1 MSWPMIKLGRIIGC
15 AGLLAAYILWGQQ
28 ADTGRF
34 AHGLENGFEQSF
46 EQSQAQQNPDIKAP
60 QPTQQLQNTQDLEL
74 QAREI
79 GRALRCVVCQ
89 NQSIDE
95 SDAPLAADMRQIVRS
110 RLEAGESKA
119 QIIAYMRQ
127 NYGDYVLLRPPL
139 QKNTALL
146 WSLPFL
152 IVMLAL
158 IWFFKPRQSVPA
170 LKPSSDLDNHDPDSH
185 SDTDLD
191 ITKNADQALRPK
203 PPASEQIPSQ
213 QTPSQQTSSEQSSSD
228 LTPSEQRPDS

>member
-1 MSWPMIKLGRIIGC
+1 MSQPMIKLGRVIGC
-15 AGLLAAYILWGQQ
+15 TGLLAAYILWGQQ
-28 ADTGRF
+28 ADTDRF
-34 AHGLENGFEQSF
+34 AHGYENAYENGFEHSF
-46 EQSQAQQNPDIKAP
+46 EQSQAQQNQDIKAP
-60 QPTQQLQNTQDLEL
+60 QPRQELQNTQELEL

-95 SDAPLAADMRQIVRS
+95 SDAPLAADMRQIVRT

-158 IWFFKPRQSVPA
+158 IWFFKPRRAVPA

-185 SDTDLD
+185 SDTNLD

-203 PPASEQIPSQ
+203 PPASEQA
-213 QTPSQQTSSEQSSSD
+213 SSD
-228 LTPSEQRPDS
+228 LTPSEQRSDS